1 MRKNQL
7 VLMAVLLLIGVLVVG
22 CSSRTK
28 ISKILNNPDSYLNK
42 DVTIAG
48 VVTKTYAVN
57 LIITQAGAY
66 QLDDGSGQ
74 IWVITHTSVPKEGSK
89 VGLKGTVSD
98 KIDLLGLAVAV
109 VVKEKERRI
118 KD

>member
-1 MRKNQL
+1 MRKYQL
-7 VLMAVLLLIGVLVVG
+7 LLMAALLVITVLVVG

-28 ISKILNNPDSYLNK
+28 ISQILDNPDQYINK

-48 VVTKTYAVN
+48 TVGKTYSVN
-57 LIITQAGAY
+57 LILAEAGAY
-66 QLDDGSGQ
+66 QLDDGSGK
-74 IWVITHTSVPKEGSK
+74 IWVVTHTTVPKEGSQ

-109 VVKEKERRI
+109 VVKEKERRT
-118 KD
+118 KG